1 MGYGAYTYEA
11 HEALTRARSDLP
23 QQALFKQRECHPL
36 MNPLGVKL
44 RECRDSPTH
53 PNSLGIV
60 FALDVTGSMGK
71 IPDHLARNELP
82 KFMKS
87 LMDSGI
93 SDPQVLFVAVGDAVS
108 DRAPLQVGQYESSER
123 EMDQW
128 LTWTFLEGGGGPLG
142 SESYELA
149 MYFCARHTAMDC
161 WEKRR
166 QRGYLFITGDERPYP
181 RLSKQQVKSIVGDE
195 LDDDMAFP
203 ELVAQVSESYEPFF
217 LIPDAQRRKRCERV
231 WRDVLGDRV
240 ICMEDPVDT
249 CAVASS
255 IVAMGQGALA
265 DLDAVA
271 ARLKD
276 GGADRQRIGAVI
288 RALTPYAASLGR
300 DAAPRPELEPAPLG
314 AEGTSRQR
322 TP

>member
-11 HEALTRARSDLP
+11 HEAITRARSALP
-23 QQALFKQRECHPL
+23 QQAVFKQRECHPL
-36 MNPLGVKL
+36 MNPFGVKL

-53 PNSLGIV
+53 PESLGIV
-60 FALDVTGSMGK
+60 FALDNTGSMGK
-71 IPDHLARNELP
+71 IPDLLARTELP

-93 SDPQVLFVAVGDAVS
+93 ADPQVLFLAVGDAVS
-108 DRAPLQVGQYESSER
+108 DRASLQVGQFESSER

-128 LTWTFLEGGGGPLG
+128 LTWSFLEGGGGPVG

-181 RLSKQQVKSIVGDE
+181 RLSKQQVKSIIGDE
-195 LDDDMAFP
+195 LDDDLAFP
-203 ELVAQVSESYEPFF
+203 DVVAEVSESYEPFF
-217 LIPDAQRRKRCERV
+217 LIPDQQRRKRCERV

-240 ICMEDPVDT
+240 ICMEDPIDT

-255 IVAMGQGALA
+255 IVAMGQGSLA
-265 DLDAVA
+265 DLDAVSRRLSENGT
-271 ARLKD
+271 ARD
-276 GGADRQRIGAVI
+276 RIGAVI
-288 RALTPYAASLGR
+288 RALTPWAASLGR
-300 DAAPRPELEPAPLG
+300 DNAPRPTLDTAAVG
-314 AEGTSRQR
+314 AEGTTRQR
-322 TP
+322 VP

>member
-11 HEALTRARSDLP
+11 HEAITRARAALP
-23 QQALFKQRECHPL
+23 QQAVFKQRECHPL
-36 MNPLGVKL
+36 MNPFGVKL

-53 PNSLGIV
+53 PESLGIV
-60 FALDVTGSMGK
+60 FALDNTGSMGK
-71 IPDHLARNELP
+71 IPDLLARTELP

-93 SDPQVLFVAVGDAVS
+93 ADPQVLFLAVGDAVS
-108 DRAPLQVGQYESSER
+108 DRASLQVGQFESSER

-128 LTWTFLEGGGGPLG
+128 LTWSFLEGGGGPVG

-181 RLSKQQVKSIVGDE
+181 RLSKQQVKSIIGDE
-195 LDDDMAFP
+195 LDDDLAFP
-203 ELVAQVSESYEPFF
+203 DVVAEVSESYEPFF
-217 LIPDAQRRKRCERV
+217 LIPDPQRRKRCERV
-231 WRDVLGDRV
+231 WRDALGDRV
-240 ICMEDPVDT
+240 ICMEDPIDT

-255 IVAMGQGALA
+255 IVAMGQGSLA
-265 DLDAVA
+265 DLDAVSK
-271 ARLKD
+271 RLRD
-276 GGADRQRIGAVI
+276 GGAARERVGAVV
-288 RALTPYAASLGR
+288 RALTPWAASLGR
-300 DAAPRPELEPAPLG
+300 DNAPRPTLDTAAVG
-314 AEGTSRQR
+314 AEGATRQR
-322 TP
+322 VP

>member
-11 HEALTRARSDLP
+11 HEAITRARSTLP
-23 QQALFKQRECHPL
+23 QQAVFKQRECHPL
-36 MNPLGVKL
+36 MNPFGVKL

-53 PNSLGIV
+53 PESLGIV
-60 FALDVTGSMGK
+60 FALDNTGSMGK
-71 IPDHLARNELP
+71 IPDLLARTELP

-93 SDPQVLFVAVGDAVS
+93 ADPQVLFLAVGDAVS
-108 DRAPLQVGQYESSER
+108 DRASLQVGQFESSER

-128 LTWTFLEGGGGPLG
+128 LTWSFLEGGGGPVG

-181 RLSKQQVKSIVGDE
+181 RLSKQQVKSIVGDN
-195 LDDDMAFP
+195 LDDDLAFP
-203 ELVAQVSESYEPFF
+203 DVVAEVSETYEPFF
-217 LIPDAQRRKRCERV
+217 LIPDQQRRKRCERV

-255 IVAMGQGALA
+255 IVAMGQGSLA
-265 DLDAVA
+265 DLDAVSKRLYENGT
-271 ARLKD
+271 ARERV
-276 GGADRQRIGAVI
+276 GATI
-288 RALTPYAASLGR
+288 RALTPWAASLGR
-300 DAAPRPELEPAPLG
+300 DNAPRPTLDTAAVG
-314 AEGTSRQR
+314 AEGTTRQR
-322 TP
+322 VP